1 MATAVGNTDKVVTRG
16 LKIAYDFA
24 DNDCFTSGSG
34 NTTLNSLVGSN
45 STATSTSGV
54 NIVHKATNGGI
65 MEVTSPGSS
74 AAQQG
79 NAGQIRIPQS
89 LAQSAI
95 GGATELTIECWI
107 RPDVIFGPTPDRN
120 SIIVCWPIADSTATS
135 PYTVIALVLLYDTSK
150 LRCEVGDGSS
160 KITIDNLSPA
170 LSMGSWYQV
179 GYKWDGSNTTCFV
192 NGSLHGSSG
201 SASYGSLGSPSAK
214 IYLGSYN
221 SYNYYHYDGGYGIF
235 RAYDKALTSAEILQN
250 YNANKSR
257 FGL

>member
-16 LKIAYDFA
+16 LRIAYDFGD
-24 DNDCFTSGSG
+24 DNCYVSGSG
-34 NTTLNSLVGSN
+34 NTNLNNLVGN
-45 STATSTSGV
+45 HGTTAALAG
-54 NIVHKATNGGI
+54 NISHKATNGGVVDCI
-65 MEVTSPGSS
+65 SPGGSTS
-74 AAQQG
+74 
-79 NAGQIRIPQS
+79 NSPQIRIPQS

-95 GGATELTIECWI
+95 GGNTELTIESWI
-107 RPDVIFGPTPDRN
+107 RPDVIYDYESESKDKN
-120 SIIVCWPIADSTATS
+120 SIICCWPIQDSSATS
-135 PYTVIALVLLYDTSK
+135 PYTVIALVLLADTSK
-150 LRCEVGDGSS
+150 LRCEVGNGSS
-160 KITIDNLSPA
+160 KSTIDNLSPA

-214 IYLGSYN
+214 IYLGGYN
-221 SYNYYHYDGGYGIF
+221 SINYYHYDGLYGIF